1 MLDKP
6 RLLIATSNVSKI
18 DEFRDL
24 LAGCGWE
31 IVAPRDLAINLEV
44 EENGASY
51 AENAHIKALAY
62 QQASGLAALADDSG
76 LEVDALGGE
85 PGATHHVKGWDG
97 ADQADRIDILLKAL
111 SHVPAGKRTARFRAV
126 IVVTLANGEAI
137 EEEGTVEGLISET
150 ATGSSGFGYDPIF
163 VLPELAKTMAELS
176 LIEKNRVSH
185 RTAAASRIG
194 AKLNRL
200 VRHDSTGR

>member
-111 SHVPAGKRTARFRAV
+111 SHVPAGKRTASR
-126 IVVTLANGEAI
+126 GEAAVRNPPHPRPRR
-137 EEEGTVEGLISET
+137 GR
-150 ATGSSGFGYDPIF
+150 A
-163 VLPELAKTMAELS
+163 
-176 LIEKNRVSH
+176 
-185 RTAAASRIG
+185 AAASARKRG
-194 AKLNRL
+194 SLRCS
-200 VRHDSTGR
+200 R